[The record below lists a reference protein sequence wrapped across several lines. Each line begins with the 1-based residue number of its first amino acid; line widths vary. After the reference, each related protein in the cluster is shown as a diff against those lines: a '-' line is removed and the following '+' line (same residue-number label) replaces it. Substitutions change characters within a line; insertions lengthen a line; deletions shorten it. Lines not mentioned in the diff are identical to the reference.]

1 MKKLFVV
8 TVLSLLILPTFV
20 SAHDDKDP
28 RHIAMT
34 TLGKNMKSIK
44 RGLKAGQITP
54 DMQKQAEEIHT
65 IAKSLTGLFPVGKQK
80 PDSRAKPEIWSDS
93 TGFNKSNQKFVL
105 AAAAFSD
112 ALKSNDVSAGQ
123 TMQKQTG
130 KTCGGC
136 HKAYRLPKK

>member
-1 MKKLFVV
+1 MKKLFVAAI
-8 TVLSLLILPTFV
+8 LSFLDLPVVV

-34 TLGKNMKSIK
+34 TLGKNMKAIK

-54 DMQKQAEEIHT
+54 DMHKQAEEIQA
-65 IAKSLTGLFPVGKQK
+65 IAKSLTNLFPAGEQKQ
-80 PDSRAKPEIWSDS
+80 DSRAKPEIWSDAA
-93 TGFNKSNQKFVL
+93 GFNKSNQRFVL
-105 AAAAFSD
+105 AAAALSQ

-123 TMQKQTG
+123 ASQKRTG
-130 KTCGGC
+130 KTCGSC

>member
-1 MKKLFVV
+1 LKKLFVV
-8 TVLSLLILPTFV
+8 TILSLLVLPNFV
-20 SAHDDKDP
+20 SAHSEKDP

-34 TLGKNMKSIK
+34 TLGKHMKSIN

-54 DMQKQAEEIHT
+54 DMHKQAEEIQA
-65 IAKSLTGLFPVGKQK
+65 IAGSLANLFPAGEQK
-80 PDSRAKPEIWSDS
+80 HGSRAKPEIWSDAA
-93 TGFNKSNQKFVL
+93 GFNNANQKFVL

-112 ALKSNDVSAGQ
+112 ALKSNDVSAAQ
-123 TMQKQTG
+123 ASKKQTG